1 MTDHPTVWWA
11 RPDEKRPSQQYRIK
25 PLADY
30 PLGELAPKVRG
41 VEPFTDED
49 RPHSAFFN
57 TPRKTK
63 LEKDPADF
71 MGINMGGFMVS
82 EPMRDLLA
90 GFDLGATQLIELPLY
105 DGKEIENAVIGNEP
119 DLSRRDPRRWFLLHV
134 VALKDA
140 FLPEASRHMYHAQ
153 KAKGSRP
160 DLWEP
165 NAANKPGTLV
175 ALDPSAAEGADLW
188 RDSRMVGVLFF
199 SDRLRRAIETS
210 GLRAEVL
217 KFRTCGLI
225 EG

>member
-1 MTDHPTVWWA
+1 MTDRPTVWWA

-41 VEPFTDED
+41 IEPFTNND
-49 RPHSAFFN
+49 RLHSAFFD
-57 TPRKTK
+57 THRKTK

-90 GFDLGATQLIELPLY
+90 GFDLGPTQLIKLPLY
-105 DGKEIENAVIGNEP
+105 DGKKIEDSVVGFEP
-119 DLSRRDPRRWFLLHV
+119 DLSKRDPRRWFLLHV
-134 VALKDA
+134 AALKDA
-140 FLPEASRHMYHAQ
+140 FLPEVSRHMYHAR
-153 KAKGSRP
+153 KAEGDRP
-160 DLWEP
+160 DMWTP
-165 NAANKPGTLV
+165 NAANKLGMLV

-188 RDSRMVGVLFF
+188 RDPRMRGVLFF
-199 SDRLRRAIETS
+199 SDRLKHAIETS

-217 KFRTCGLI
+217 KFRKCGLVD
-225 EG
+225 G